1 MARVKG
7 ALNSRKRH
15 KRTLKAAKGYY
26 LARSTQYRSAKSAV
40 MRAQN
45 YAYAGRKL
53 KKRDFRS
60 LWIARINA
68 ACHLNDISYSRFMFG
83 LKSAG
88 IELNRKVLADIAVA
102 DPEAFT
108 KLVKEAQKGIK
119 KAEKKAETAR

>member
-7 ALNSRKRH
+7 ALNSHKRH

-26 LARSTQYRSAKSAV
+26 LARSTQYRTAKSAV

-53 KKRDFRS
+53 KKRDFRA

-68 ACHLNDISYSRFMFG
+68 ACRANDISYSRFMFG
-83 LKSAG
+83 LKTAG
-88 IELNRKVLADIAVA
+88 ITLNRKVLADIAVA
-102 DPEAFT
+102 DPAGFT
-108 KLVKEAQKGIK
+108 KLADEAK
-119 KAEKKAETAR
+119 KALNK